1 MKNQTWKPTEFSD
14 SYYKVGNSEAIV
26 QYMHELQNSGVRD
39 TAPDI
44 VTYKTV
50 IREYARVV
58 KNVYKEAPLK
68 AKKVVRD
75 MIYLRNNIN
84 PIIAPY
90 HRSYNPLISDW
101 VKTKQLNSAEI
112 SD

>member
-68 AKKVVRD
+68 AEKVVRD